1 MPASVVQC
9 EWIMESFLYAIISSI
24 SVDSYLLHSISFFPF
39 LSFSSFFV
47 LMIFVGFTECEQI
60 CFPAERSREFGVIY
74 C

>member
-39 LSFSSFFV
+39 FIFQFFFRIGDFLLV
-47 LMIFVGFTECEQI
+47 LLNVNKYVFRLNDPVNSE
-60 CFPAERSREFGVIY
+60 
-74 C
+74 